1 MKLSSRGI
9 NPRASGPLRLPSG
22 AGPGGR
28 SLPLHTLGLGS
39 VVRGWINHRA
49 LAEAL
54 SLNEDELPI
63 LAQTIGFPGHLAA

>member
-28 SLPLHTLGLGS
+28 SLPLHTLDDAQ
-39 VVRGWINHRA
+39 RA
-49 LAEAL
+49 LRLLTPRDFGLCSRGQA
-54 SLNEDELPI
+54 
-63 LAQTIGFPGHLAA
+63 HL